1 MTDRQSVSRRPG
13 RAAAGGRGRGARRDD
28 RRRALLE
35 AARGRFLALGY
46 EGTSVAA
53 IVREAGVA
61 QGTFYL
67 YFRSKEHVLLHLRAE
82 VLASYLAALRSG
94 AAGSGRADERLLRG
108 LERIGDEVRRHH
120 ALLRVFRQAA
130 GRETERVR
138 LEGRAALAAPLAAL
152 IAAGEAD
159 GSLRV
164 DDPTMA
170 AHLLLALLDDLIYE
184 ALEYER
190 PAAAGETLAHAGR
203 FMLRALGAS
212 EARVEALRPLRRGRR
227 EARGEG

>member
-1 MTDRQSVSRRPG
+1 MTDRQSVTRRPG
-13 RAAAGGRGRGARRDD
+13 VRARRDD

-35 AARGRFLALGY
+35 AARRRFLADGY

-82 VLASYLAALRSG
+82 VLASYQAALEAG
-94 AAGSGRADERLLRG
+94 AAGEGLADERLLRG
-108 LERIGDEVRRHH
+108 LERIGREVRRHH

-130 GRETERVR
+130 GGLETERVR
-138 LEGRAALAAPLAAL
+138 LEGRAALAAPLARL

-159 GSLRV
+159 GSLFA

-170 AHLLLALLDDLIYE
+170 AHLLLALLDDLVYE
-184 ALEYER
+184 ALEYGR
-190 PAAAGETLAHAGR
+190 PAPAGETLAHAGR
-203 FMLRALGAS
+203 FMLRALGAP
-212 EARVEALRPLRRGRR
+212 EARVAALRPLGRRRARR
-227 EARGEG
+227 EAGGGE